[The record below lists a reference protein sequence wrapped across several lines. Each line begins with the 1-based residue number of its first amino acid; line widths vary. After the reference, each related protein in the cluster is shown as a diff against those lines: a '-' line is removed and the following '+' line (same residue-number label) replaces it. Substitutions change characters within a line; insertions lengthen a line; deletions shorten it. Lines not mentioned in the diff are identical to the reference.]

1 MKYQSIIIESNSAEL
16 SQIKQI
22 LRDNFGIS
30 EIKDINIKL
39 VHKPEDKESIG
50 IGEVNNLAEWA
61 FRKNEEIRL
70 LIIERA
76 ELLTD
81 QAQNS
86 LLKLVEEPPENI
98 LVIFICQNP
107 NLILTT
113 ILSRCLVIKG
123 EFIEDKEYS
132 KEEIINFISAN
143 YLERS
148 RIIDKM
154 VSESLKRNSASVFVE
169 SILKE
174 KLERKD
180 VKNIEEIQNVY
191 RGIKRGVNLKLCFD
205 YLNTLLD

>member
-22 LRDNFGIS
+22 LKDNFGIS
-30 EIKDINIKL
+30 EIRDINTKF
-39 VHKPEDKESIG
+39 VQKPEDKESIG

-61 FRKNEEIRL
+61 FRKNEEIRV

-98 LVIFICQNP
+98 LVIFICKNP

-132 KEEIINFISAN
+132 KEEIVNFISAN

-154 VSESLKRNSASVFVE
+154 VSESLKRSSASVFIE
-169 SILKE
+169 SVLKE